1 MKHTIDAQGKKIGR
15 VATEVASLLMG
26 KHLTSFKRNVAPEV
40 NVEIINASKVD
51 VTDKKLEAKEYAL
64 YSGHPGGL
72 RYESWKRRSE
82 KAGFAGIFETVIKRM
97 LPANRLRPLMLK
109 RLKITE

>member
-1 MKHTIDAQGKKIGR
+1 MKYTIDAKGKKIGR

-26 KHLTSFKRNVAPEV
+26 KNSVHFKRNVAPEV
-40 NVEIINASKVD
+40 DVEIVNASKVD
-51 VTDKKLEAKEYAL
+51 VTDKKMEAKQYAL

-72 RYESWKRRSE
+72 RHESWKMRAE
-82 KAGFAGIFETVIKRM
+82 KKGFAGIFETVVKRM
-97 LPANRLRPLMLK
+97 LPDNRLRPLMLK